1 MDCADGRKLAKR
13 EAALV
18 KIGKNERLDALKK

>member
-1 MDCADGRKLAKR
+1 MDRADGRKLAKR

-18 KIGKNERLDALKK
+18 GSGKNERLDALKK